1 MKINIKKLSLLNILR
16 KNYLIISA
24 FLLFTILIVIYINKT
39 YIDVLFL
46 DGLNTVPILGKLFE
60 GNLSFADINR
70 QLGEHRLLGYKLIFI
85 LNSLIFHLNIK
96 IEPFIFLFSY
106 FSIALIFYFVYTN
119 FLRVV
124 LKADFRPWMNNT
136 YLPILFLIFSL
147 VHPPL
152 MFMTTEF
159 VIGTLFFV
167 LFTVFFDK
175 ICLDSNKW
183 LDLFWFLV
191 LILIYFIFFSG
202 ANFGGVLLGFFIS
215 CLIKIIF
222 SRKKQLNLSL
232 MISIIS
238 TLLMT
243 ISYIKSVDVSKGASL
258 TGKTIIFV
266 SKFKESFAA
275 IISGISATTLDIHTF
290 QELLKGNNT
299 IILINGSVLILFGIY
314 SVFKYIYLRMYK
326 FTYIPILLIFYS
338 VGHIVST
345 KLGRLKGDWLWPMNE
360 WYSFHLYFYLIGIL
374 WILFFD
380 ILKKYIRL
388 SKKSPLFLYKKHLW
402 TVVFFVFSIIWIFSF
417 QFVSNAYLWYRAQYV
432 YQFYEE
438 KRQAILFPTDESL
451 KTLLCTKE
459 ESLNAI
465 KILKKYRLS
474 TFRQSKNIFF
484 PGNIIKS
491 SNWNPDGWISKEAK
505 AVITSGEKGMLSF
518 LIFVPPNILANIYND
533 SITATFLLNSKDIK
547 TMIFKKS
554 TFENGA
560 ITLHLKVPINEVF
573 VFEVKTDKSYIP
585 LKYGL
590 GRDERELS
598 IIIDRLNVK

>member
-1 MKINIKKLSLLNILR
+1 MIKNIKKLNLFNIFR

-24 FLLFTILIVIYINKT
+24 FLLLTILIIIYINKT

-46 DGLNTVPILGKLFE
+46 DGLNTVPILGKFFE
-60 GNLSFADINR
+60 GSLSFSDINR
-70 QLGEHRLLGYKLIFI
+70 QLGEHRLLGYKIIFI

-96 IEPFIFLFSY
+96 AEPFVFLFSY
-106 FSIALIFYFVYTN
+106 FSIAIIIYYAYEN
-119 FLRVV
+119 FLRAV
-124 LKADFRPWMNNT
+124 LKTDFRPWMKNT
-136 YLPILFLIFSL
+136 YLPILFLVFSL

-167 LFTVFFDK
+167 LFIMFFNK
-175 ICLDSNKW
+175 ICLNTNKW
-183 LDLFWFLV
+183 WDLVWFLV

-202 ANFGGVLLGFFIS
+202 ANFGGVLLGFFIC

-222 SRKKQLNLSL
+222 SSKKKFNLSL
-232 MISIIS
+232 IISIVS

-243 ISYIKSVDVSKGASL
+243 IGYIKSVDVSKGASL
-258 TGKTIIFV
+258 TGKTIIFI

-290 QELLKGNNT
+290 QELLNGKNI
-299 IILINGSVLILFGIY
+299 IILINGGVLILLGIY
-314 SVFKYIYLRMYK
+314 SIFKYIYLKMYK

-338 VGHIVST
+338 LGHIITT
-345 KLGRLKGDWLWPMNE
+345 KLGRFKGGWLWPMNE
-360 WYSFHLYFYLIGIL
+360 WYSFHLYFYLVGIL

-380 ILKKYIRL
+380 ILKKYVRL
-388 SKKSPLFLYKKHLW
+388 SKKSILFLYKKYLW
-402 TVVFFVFSIIWIFSF
+402 TAIIFTFSIIWIFSF
-417 QFVSNAYLWYRAQYV
+417 QFISNAYLWYRTQYV
-432 YQFYEE
+432 YKYCEE

-474 TFRQSKNIFF
+474 VFRPSKDIFF

-505 AVITSGEKGMLSF
+505 AVVTSGEKGILSF
-518 LIFVPPNILANIYND
+518 LVFIPPNILTNIYND
-533 SITATFLLNSKDIK
+533 SLKVTFLLNNKVVKIN
-547 TMIFKKS
+547 TFKKS
-554 TFENGA
+554 MFDKGA
-560 ITLHLKVPINEVF
+560 ISLYLEVPKNEVF
-573 VFEVKTDKSYIP
+573 VFEIVTDKSYTP

-590 GRDERELS
+590 GKDERELS
-598 IIIDRLNVK
+598 IIINKLNVK